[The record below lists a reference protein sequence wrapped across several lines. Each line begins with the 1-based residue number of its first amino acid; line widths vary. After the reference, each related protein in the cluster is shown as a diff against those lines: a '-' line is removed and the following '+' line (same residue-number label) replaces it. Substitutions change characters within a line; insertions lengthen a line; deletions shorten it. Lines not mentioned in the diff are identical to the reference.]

1 MPTVHL
7 SIPDRMYSE
16 LKKAA
21 ESIGI
26 QVTDLIKMVLNENL
40 PLIKKGLITQV
51 SPAGLERIDALEKII
66 IDMQYRLESEKRKN
80 DYTAKMIISMIKKL
94 EERISDLELEL
105 EELKEKLGLEAYIE
119 PELIEK

>member
-7 SIPDRMYSE
+7 SVPDKMYSE

-40 PLIKKGLITQV
+40 PLIKKGLITQA
-51 SPAGLERIDALEKII
+51 SPINLERIDALEKTIVEL
-66 IDMQYRLESEKRKN
+66 QYKLEKEERKS